1 MTNEHESSERKASDA
16 ERSGS
21 PVPRQRRLAIARG
34 QLKLAIR
41 GLRDAAV
48 TGLARA
54 PGLELSV
61 KAIEAFHRA
70 AGSALPVLMYHRVA
84 EAEESPYLHPG
95 LISCRPAEFVSQM
108 EYIAR
113 RHRPISIDDLL
124 QMRSQQATLPPNAV
138 MLTFDDA
145 YRDFGHHAWPVLKRL
160 GLPATLFVPTAYP
173 DNPRGWYWWDHLYSA
188 LMHGDNEF
196 VDTSLGRLSLKTEG
210 RRLLAYGILRSQILE
225 SDHESAMRLVADTT
239 KRLGRPEGTNAVL
252 GWSDIA
258 AMVRDGLTVAAHSR
272 SHARLDRV
280 NPRQLE
286 DELRGSH
293 EDLRRILGAAPPAFA
308 YPGGHLDT
316 AVLAAARAAGFL
328 LAYTTRRGVNDL
340 QTANWLELKRINVG
354 RRSNLSLLRGQIAL
368 GEILHR

>member
-1 MTNEHESSERKASDA
+1 MTDERERSARQAPHA

-21 PVPRQRRLAIARG
+21 PVPRGRRLALARS
-34 QLKLAIR
+34 QLRFAIR
-41 GLRDAAV
+41 SLRDMAV
-48 TGLARA
+48 SGVARA

-61 KAIEAFHRA
+61 RAIEAIHRA
-70 AGSALPVLMYHRVA
+70 DGSALPVLMYHRVA
-84 EAEESPYLHPG
+84 AAEDSPYLHPG
-95 LISCRPAEFVSQM
+95 LISCRPAEFESQM

-113 RHRPISIDDLL
+113 RHRPVSMDDLL
-124 QMRSQQATLPPNAV
+124 RIRSRNATLPPNAV

-145 YRDFGHHAWPVLKRL
+145 YRDFGDNAWPVLKQL

-196 VDTSLGRLSLKTEG
+196 IDTSFGRLSLKTER
-210 RRLLAYGILRSQILE
+210 RRLLAYGILRGQILQ

-239 KRLGRPEGTNAVL
+239 KRLGRPEGTSAVL
-252 GWSDIA
+252 GWSAIA

-286 DELRGSH
+286 DELLGSH

-308 YPGGHLDT
+308 YPGGHYDA
-316 AVLAAARAAGFL
+316 AVMAAARSAGFL

-340 QTANWLELKRINVG
+340 QAANWLELKRINVG